1 MPNRLT
7 GPNQEDPAYR
17 TFKAPREKK
26 KKENK
31 ETYHQTELDIPLT
44 KRNNKKIRNFFKE
57 KNTYP
62 V

>member
-17 TFKAPREKK
+17 TFRAPREKK
-26 KKENK
+26 KEKK
-31 ETYHQTELDIPLT
+31 ETYQQGELDIPLA
-44 KRNNKKIRNFFKE
+44 KNNKKIRDFFKE

>member
-7 GPNQEDPAYR
+7 GPNREDPAYR
-17 TFKAPREKK
+17 TFKAPKEKK
-26 KKENK
+26 KTK
-31 ETYHQTELDIPLT
+31 ETYEQLEIPLA
-44 KRNNKKIRNFFKE
+44 KNNKKIRDFFNE

>member
-7 GPNQEDPAYR
+7 GPNREDPAYR
-17 TFKAPREKK
+17 TFKAPKEKK
-26 KKENK
+26 KETK
-31 ETYHQTELDIPLT
+31 ETYEQLEIPLA
-44 KRNNKKIRNFFKE
+44 KNNKKIRNFFNE

>member
-7 GPNQEDPAYR
+7 GPNREDPAYR
-17 TFKAPREKK
+17 TFKAPKEKK
-26 KKENK
+26 KEKK
-31 ETYHQTELDIPLT
+31 ETYEQLEIPLA
-44 KRNNKKIRNFFKE
+44 KNNKKIRNFFKE